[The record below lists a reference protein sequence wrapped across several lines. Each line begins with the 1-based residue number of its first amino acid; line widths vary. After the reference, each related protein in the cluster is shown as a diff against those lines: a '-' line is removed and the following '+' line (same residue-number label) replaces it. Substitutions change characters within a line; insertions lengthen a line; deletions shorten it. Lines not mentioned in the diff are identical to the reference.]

1 MFEGPDAAVQKT
13 PGSGYLVLCC
23 DGPSSDLPALG
34 GESLLEGVQDPA
46 DHPDA
51 GVVPHHADPPHLASG
66 GAQPARDLHQVV
78 LHAVALFP
86 ITPILHTLPAGGPS
100 PPEISTRWFFMQWPA
115 TACQLTPSGTL
126 MVVTVGSL
134 AAASGTNSSRPRLA
148 RPEWRWSAQRRW
160 RRQQF
165 SRPSSATT
173 ASPSLR
179 AYMALTGPV
188 WWYTRPLSGQQFQYS
203 PSQDRSR

>member
-1 MFEGPDAAVQKT
+1 MFEGPDAAVQQS
-13 PGSGYLVLCC
+13 PGCGYLVLCC
-23 DGPSSDLPALG
+23 DSPSSDLPALG
-34 GESLLEGVQDPA
+34 GESLLEGVQHPA

-51 GVVPHHADPPHLASG
+51 GVVPHHADPPHLARG

-78 LHAVALFP
+78 LHAV
-86 ITPILHTLPAGGPS
+86 
-100 PPEISTRWFFMQWPA
+100 
-115 TACQLTPSGTL
+115 ACQLTPSGTL

-165 SRPSSATT
+165 SSPSSATT

-188 WWYTRPLSGQQFQYS
+188 WWYTRPLSGQQF
-203 PSQDRSR
+203 